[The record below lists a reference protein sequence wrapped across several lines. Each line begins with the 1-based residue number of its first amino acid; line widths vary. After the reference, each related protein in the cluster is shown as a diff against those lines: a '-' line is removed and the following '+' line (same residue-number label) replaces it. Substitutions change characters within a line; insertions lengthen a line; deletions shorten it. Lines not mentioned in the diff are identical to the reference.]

1 MQFNI
6 EGILNNVSKVRLKGG
21 VVGKVSVVLIIVAI
35 SMAAISWSVSIS
47 WISVLA
53 LILIFVLCFV
63 MIWRLISFA
72 DRNPQAALLE
82 GAEFLVHEQLLLGSK
97 NEPIINSAIDDK
109 TLSHPI
115 IDAESKWADALK
127 PDKPESEQLTLS
139 EKDQGE

>member
-1 MQFNI
+1 MQFDI

-35 SMAAISWSVSIS
+35 SMAAISWSVSIP

-53 LILIFVLCFV
+53 LIFIFVLCFV

-72 DRNPQAALLE
+72 DKNPQAALLE

-97 NEPIINSAIDDK
+97 NEPIISSAISDK
-109 TLSHPI
+109 TLARPI
-115 IDAESKWADALK
+115 IDTESKRADALK
-127 PDKPESEQLTLS
+127 PDEPESEQLTLS
-139 EKDQGE
+139 EKDLGE